1 MSATPHAMM
10 PEATHDEAARFA
22 HVVGLKNFL
31 MRQLEPKW
39 RSLVDE
45 KLTPQ
50 LAAEGRDAKDEYRS
64 LERSLAR
71 LGAYRTWQQL
81 TVSAQEEM
89 WRSVGECVDRQ
100 LPELERRASDPTAG
114 GSVRTDPQFRPP
126 RYLSTV
132 DIHLMPGG
140 YADDRGEGDV
150 RQGAVFDKAA
160 ALYHMGR
167 NGGELNDV
175 RGHTLVQHYF
185 DRFPGMTPERILD
198 MGCTVGHSTTAIA
211 GYFPQAEV
219 HGIDVGGALLRY
231 ARARSASLGASIH
244 YSQQNAE
251 QTDFADGSFD
261 LVVSSA
267 VLHETSFKALPR
279 IMREAHRLLR
289 PGGVM
294 MHLEVPLRFDT
305 ASAWNRVR
313 GLFEALHN
321 NEPFWIGAQQAD
333 IAQAVRDAGF
343 ADVASGYQ
351 PAVRVADRAAEPRFT
366 STPGPVHVV
375 WYLLSGVKR

>member
-1 MSATPHAMM
+1 MTRPHDMM

-22 HVVGLKNFL
+22 HVVGLKSYL
-31 MRQLEPKW
+31 MRQLEPKL

-45 KLTPQ
+45 RLAPQ
-50 LAAEGRDAKDEYRS
+50 MSAAGRDAKDEYRD
-64 LERSLAR
+64 LERR
-71 LGAYRTWQQL
+71 LSKLGVFRTWQAL
-81 TVSAQEEM
+81 SVEAQQEM
-89 WRSVGECVDRQ
+89 WRSVGACVDRQ
-100 LPELERRASDPTAG
+100 LPELERRAAAQAA
-114 GSVRTDPQFRPP
+114 GSVRTDAAFRAP
-126 RYLSTV
+126 RYLSAV

-140 YADDRGEGDV
+140 YAADRGDGDL
-150 RQGAVFDKAA
+150 RQGAIFDKAA

-185 DRFPGMTPERILD
+185 DRFPGQAPQRILD
-198 MGCTVGHSTTAIA
+198 MGCTVGQSTTAIA

-231 ARARSASLGASIH
+231 ARARSAALGRPIH

-251 QTDFADGSFD
+251 ATDFPDASFD

-279 IMREAHRLLR
+279 IMRECQRLLR

-333 IAQAVRDAGF
+333 LAGAVREAGF
-343 ADVASGYQ
+343 AAVQTGYQ
-351 PAVRVADRAAEPRFT
+351 PAVQRADPAAAPRFT
-366 STPGPVHVV
+366 GTPGPVHVV
-375 WYLLSGVKR
+375 WYLISGVKA

>member
-1 MSATPHAMM
+1 MSRPHDMM
-10 PEATHDEAARFA
+10 PGATHDEAARFA
-22 HVVGLKNFL
+22 HVVGLKNYL
-31 MRQLEPKW
+31 MRHLEPKW
-39 RSLVDE
+39 RTLVDE
-45 KLTPQ
+45 RLAPQ
-50 LAAEGRDAKDEYRS
+50 MSTNGRDAKVEYRD
-64 LERSLAR
+64 LERR
-71 LGAYRTWQQL
+71 LSQLGVYRTWQAL
-81 TVSAQEEM
+81 TVQAQQEM

-100 LPELERRASDPTAG
+100 LPELERRAADQAA
-114 GSVRTDPQFRPP
+114 GSVRTDAKFAAP
-126 RYLSTV
+126 RYLSAV

-140 YADDRGEGDV
+140 YAADRGEGDL

-185 DRFPGMTPERILD
+185 DRFAGRMPQRILD
-198 MGCTVGHSTTAIA
+198 MGCTVGHSTVAIA
-211 GYFPQAEV
+211 KYFPQAEV

-231 ARARSASLGASIH
+231 ARARSAALGATVH

-251 QTDFADGSFD
+251 TTDFPDASFD

-267 VLHETSFKALPR
+267 VLHETSFRALPR
-279 IMREAHRLLR
+279 IMRECHRLLR

-313 GLFEALHN
+313 GLFEAVHN

-333 IAQAVRDAGF
+333 IAAIIREAGF
-343 ADVASGYQ
+343 SDVQAGYQ
-351 PAVRVADRAAEPRFT
+351 PAVPRADPTATARFT
-366 STPGPVHVV
+366 ATPGPVHVV
-375 WYLLSGVKR
+375 WYLLSGVKA

>member
-1 MSATPHAMM
+1 MTRPHDMM

-22 HVVGLKNFL
+22 HVVGLKSYL

-39 RSLVDE
+39 RALVDDR
-45 KLTPQ
+45 LAPQ
-50 LAAEGRDAKDEYRS
+50 MSAEGLDAKTEYRD
-64 LERSLAR
+64 LERR
-71 LGAYRTWQQL
+71 LSQLGTYRTWQAL
-81 TVSAQEEM
+81 TVEAQHEM

-100 LPELERRASDPTAG
+100 LPALQQRAAAQTA
-114 GSVRTDPQFRPP
+114 GSVRTDAAFSAP
-126 RYLSTV
+126 RYLSAI
-132 DIHLMPGG
+132 DIHRMPGG
-140 YADDRGEGDV
+140 YVADRGEGDL
-150 RQGAVFDKAA
+150 RQGAIFDKAA

-175 RGHTLVQHYF
+175 RGHTLIQHYF
-185 DRFPGMTPERILD
+185 DRFPGRTPQRILD
-198 MGCTVGHSTTAIA
+198 MGCTVGHSTVAVA
-211 GYFPQAEV
+211 KYFPQAEV

-231 ARARSASLGASIH
+231 ARARSAALGTNIH

-251 QTDFADGSFD
+251 ATDFPDASFD

-279 IMREAHRLLR
+279 IMRECHRLLR

-294 MHLEVPLRFDT
+294 MHLEVPLRFDV

-333 IAQAVRDAGF
+333 IAGAVREAGF
-343 ADVASGYQ
+343 SDVQADYQ
-351 PAVRVADRAAEPRFT
+351 PAVPKADPAATPRFT
-366 STPGPVHVV
+366 ATPGPVHVV
-375 WYLLSGVKR
+375 WYLLSGVKS